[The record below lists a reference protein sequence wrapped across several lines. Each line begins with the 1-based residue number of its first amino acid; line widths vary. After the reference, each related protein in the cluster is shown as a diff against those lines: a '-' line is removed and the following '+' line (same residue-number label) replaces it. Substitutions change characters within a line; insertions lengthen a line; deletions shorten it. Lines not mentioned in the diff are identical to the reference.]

1 MRLTYH
7 APQPTA
13 IDALL
18 AHARVVTHVLDAQHL
33 PWRIVGGAVREL
45 VCGDAALDVD
55 IEVVASSTAAV
66 WAQLVPFFAHALLI
80 DTHKPVIRIRI
91 NHQWFDISVT
101 PHHALDVA
109 ATSRDFTMNAMTID
123 SAGQF
128 HDPCQG
134 LTDLQAGVIR
144 HLGDAFIDDPLRVLR
159 MMRFAGMYDLQVA
172 PATAVAAQR
181 VSHAAAALTRE
192 RVWGEWYLWATRSSV
207 PSAGLA
213 ALRATG
219 WLLHYP
225 MLANLVGC
233 PQDPVYHPE
242 GDVWVHTGHVCDA
255 VVRLAQTEDVD
266 ERLVIMIAALC
277 HDLGKPATTA
287 TTHTRIVSPGHA
299 QAGMPVAAQFL
310 TMIHAPARTHT
321 LVIPLVG
328 EHMVRLGATPSER
341 AVRRLAQRL
350 NPATIA
356 LWGKLVAADG
366 AGRPPLPAN
375 HDAHAVLVVAEKL
388 GIRDAKPVALVRG
401 HDVLASGVPAGALVG
416 EWLRRAYEAQLDG
429 VFATHTAGVA
439 WLQQQLVGT
448 QISSETVDESSS
460 Q

>member
-80 DTHKPVIRIRI
+80 DTHKPVIRI
-91 NHQWFDISVT
+91 
-101 PHHALDVA
+101 
-109 ATSRDFTMNAMTID
+109 D

-172 PATAVAAQR
+172 PATAVAAHH